1 MENIFFSKL
10 LDGTHKGMLYHRETF
25 LTNLNDI
32 NHIIAEYYDEPEKAL
47 YLIDLFYTIIEYV
60 NIITI
65 HSIIADHISII
76 SESIPKYEEYNVE
89 ELTLIILSKSLA
101 NTSFNRVLLSIIKK
115 IKSTNQE
122 PEIIFPQILR
132 KCPEQFLIIL
142 SSI

>member
-10 LDGTHKGMLYHRETF
+10 LDGTHKGSLYHRETF
-25 LTNLNDI
+25 SILLNNV

-47 YLIDLFYTIIEYV
+47 YLIELFYTIIEYG

-89 ELTLIILSKSLA
+89 ELTLILLFKSLESS
-101 NTSFNRVLLSIIKK
+101 SFNRVLLSINEVS
-115 IKSTNQE
+115 STD
-122 PEIIFPQILR
+122 
-132 KCPEQFLIIL
+132 
-142 SSI
+142 SSRTQWELTRL